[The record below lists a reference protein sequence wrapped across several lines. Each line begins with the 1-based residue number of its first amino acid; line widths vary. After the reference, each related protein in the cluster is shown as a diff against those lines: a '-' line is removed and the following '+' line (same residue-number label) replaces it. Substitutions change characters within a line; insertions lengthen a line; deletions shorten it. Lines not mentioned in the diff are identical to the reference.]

1 MMMWAPHLF
10 SLGMPKLAFY
20 LAVILFFAVALR
32 IFCFT
37 GMSGSDDIDYNR
49 EAHYVSIGEFE
60 SRVLDRSR
68 SPSLYINTLRV
79 GLNFPVALFFRLGGV
94 NEITSILVPF
104 LCSLG
109 LISLSFLGGRLF
121 FDTNTGLMAALLMS
135 LLPIDVRHATK
146 LIPDSPGAFWAGL
159 CMLLFFVAE
168 RRKGKPLAAL
178 GYTLSGG
185 SLAVSYLTKGSAIFI
200 GVILFSYAIYRLI
213 LDRRIKWEY
222 AFCLAG
228 K

>member
-1 MMMWAPHLF
+1 MDHDDVGSAPL
-10 SLGMPKLAFY
+10 LAGNAKLAFY

-60 SRVLDRSR
+60 SRLLDRSR

-121 FDTNTGLMAALLMS
+121 FDTNTGLMAAPS
-135 LLPIDVRHATK
+135 N
-146 LIPDSPGAFWAGL
+146 
-159 CMLLFFVAE
+159 VASSY
-168 RRKGKPLAAL
+168 RRKTRNQTDPRLTRRFLGWLMHAAVLHGGKA
-178 GYTLSGG
+178 
-185 SLAVSYLTKGSAIFI
+185 
-200 GVILFSYAIYRLI
+200 
-213 LDRRIKWEY
+213 
-222 AFCLAG
+222 
-228 K
+228 